1 MCDVCSQIPCIQM
14 CCPHG
19 EAFISPDPQEPEQK
33 ECKRPG
39 IQQRYS
45 PIFHDESES
54 EITGRI
60 GKEDYRLIAPK
71 EGQFECPERSTKI
84 DFESIQ
90 PLSFFADHT
99 GFKTYT
105 DGSLRGIMIDEYDEN
120 ATEHVVQY
128 KSQEFCVV
136 QTDLDP
142 ESEDFL
148 SPDKLEFQ
156 LYVCKNPAGMA
167 PMTSDGHIDCEA
179 KMIPVQSST
188 LMISIVFLLITLI
201 IYLIEPSLK
210 KRNLLC
216 KITISLIVNMTAT
229 FIAIVYGHLSKES
242 EFGKLTKGHLGTRG
256 KKILF

>member
-19 EAFISPDPQEPEQK
+19 EAFISPDPQNPEQK
-33 ECKRPG
+33 ECKRQG

-148 SPDKLEFQ
+148 SPKNNSDKLEFQ
-156 LYVCKNPAGMA
+156 LFVCKNPVGRRQMA
-167 PMTSDGHIDCEA
+167 VSEA
-179 KMIPVQSST
+179 TMIPVHTST
-188 LMISIVFLLITLI
+188 LMISIVFLLITL
-201 IYLIEPSLK
+201 
-210 KRNLLC
+210 
-216 KITISLIVNMTAT
+216 
-229 FIAIVYGHLSKES
+229 FI
-242 EFGKLTKGHLGTRG
+242 
-256 KKILF
+256 

>member
-1 MCDVCSQIPCIQM
+1 M
-14 CCPHG
+14 
-19 EAFISPDPQEPEQK
+19 QK

-210 KRNLLC
+210 KRNLFS

-229 FIAIVYGHLSKES
+229 FITIVYGHLSKDIEN
-242 EFGKLTKGHLGTRG
+242 LTVGLHKGTRG
-256 KKILF
+256 K

>member
-1 MCDVCSQIPCIQM
+1 M

-19 EAFISPDPQEPEQK
+19 EAFISPDPQEPMQK

-105 DGSLRGIMIDEYDEN
+105 DGSLRGIMIDEYGEN

-148 SPDKLEFQ
+148 SPKNNSDKLQFQ
-156 LYVCKNPAGMA
+156 LFVCKNPVGRRQMA
-167 PMTSDGHIDCEA
+167 VGEA
-179 KMIPVQSST
+179 TMIPVHSST
-188 LMISIVFLLITLI
+188 LMISIVFLLITL
-201 IYLIEPSLK
+201 
-210 KRNLLC
+210 
-216 KITISLIVNMTAT
+216 
-229 FIAIVYGHLSKES
+229 FI
-242 EFGKLTKGHLGTRG
+242 
-256 KKILF
+256 

>member
-19 EAFISPDPQEPEQK
+19 EAFISPDQQNPMQK

-54 EITGRI
+54 EITSRI

-71 EGQFECPERSTKI
+71 EGQFECPES
-84 DFESIQ
+84 DFGKSFQ
-90 PLSFFADHT
+90 PLLYFADHT

-105 DGSLRGIMIDEYDEN
+105 DGSLRGIVIDGYDEN

-128 KSQEFCVV
+128 KSQQFCVV
-136 QTDLDP
+136 QTDLDL
-142 ESEDFL
+142 ESEDFGI
-148 SPDKLEFQ
+148 SDKLEFQ

-167 PMTSDGHIDCEA
+167 PMTIDGHINCEA
-179 KMIPVQSST
+179 TMIPVQSST

-210 KRNLLC
+210 KRNLFS

-229 FIAIVYGHLSKES
+229 FITIVYGHLSKDIEN
-242 EFGKLTKGHLGTRG
+242 LTIGLHKGTRG

>member
-1 MCDVCSQIPCIQM
+1 M
-14 CCPHG
+14 
-19 EAFISPDPQEPEQK
+19 QK

-54 EITGRI
+54 EITSRI

-71 EGQFECPERSTKI
+71 EGQFECPES
-84 DFESIQ
+84 DFGKSFQ
-90 PLSFFADHT
+90 PLLYFADHT

-105 DGSLRGIMIDEYDEN
+105 DGSLRGIVIDEYDEN

-148 SPDKLEFQ
+148 SPKNNSYKLEFQ
-156 LYVCKNPAGMA
+156 LFVCKNPVGRRQMA
-167 PMTSDGHIDCEA
+167 VGEA
-179 KMIPVQSST
+179 TMIPVHSST

-210 KRNLLC
+210 KRNLFS

-229 FIAIVYGHLSKES
+229 FITIVYGHLSKDIEN
-242 EFGKLTKGHLGTRG
+242 LTIGLHKGTRG